1 MRSRHHVAEVRELAA
16 VGALDCLDV
25 ADHRQHGSKN
35 APAPGAPQPRS
46 IAGRPRRAE
55 QTAAWNKAADA
66 AEHDDLMQR
75 ARAAADLAWWN
86 DAGRAAL
93 DDLDT

>member
-1 MRSRHHVAEVRELAA
+1 V
-16 VGALDCLDV
+16 
-25 ADHRQHGSKN
+25 
-35 APAPGAPQPRS
+35 PRS